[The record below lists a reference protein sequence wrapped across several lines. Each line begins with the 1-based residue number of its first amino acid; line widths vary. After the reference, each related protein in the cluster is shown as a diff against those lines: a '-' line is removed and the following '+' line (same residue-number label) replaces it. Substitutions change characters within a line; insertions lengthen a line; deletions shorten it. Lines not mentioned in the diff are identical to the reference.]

1 MDDKTK
7 ELVRTLN
14 QPHRVQ
20 NIFALFKACEQAA
33 TLIQDLTAE
42 LHEAV
47 KRNAPEAE
55 PQEAEKAKPA
65 RRSKKSDD

>member
-33 TLIQDLTAE
+33 SLIQELKAE
-42 LHEAV
+42 LHEA
-47 KRNAPEAE
+47 AATAEA
-55 PQEAEKAKPA
+55 AKAKPA